1 MLVNRFVIRR
11 DGVNERRGIPLALR
25 NALRR
30 LFTFYVERT
39 SLRNAEVFLAAAN
52 SNQEPPPPTDRVSFI
67 TTPRLNQFAMYV
79 PTNAPTEQVLDANQY
94 FLNWV
99 SVLQTRGYSTTA
111 TDSRWRI
118 QSVSVAQQGGVAFIA
133 WAGTERIFD
142 YRGGQ

>member
-11 DGVNERRGIPLALR
+11 DGASERRGIPFMLR

-30 LFTFYVERT
+30 LFIRFAEQTA
-39 SLRNAEVFLAAAN
+39 LRNAEVFLAAVN
-52 SNQEPPPPTDRVSFI
+52 ENRQPPPPTDRVSFI
-67 TTPRLNQFAMYV
+67 TTPRLNQFAAYV
-79 PTNAPTEQVLDANQY
+79 PTNAPAEQGLAVSQY

-111 TDSRWRI
+111 TDPRWRI
-118 QSVSVAQQGGVAFIA
+118 HTQSTAGANGTAIIA

-142 YRGGQ
+142 YTNSQ

>member
-30 LFTFYVERT
+30 LFIRFVEHT
-39 SLRNAEVFLAAAN
+39 ALRNAAVFLAAAN
-52 SNQEPPPPTDRVSFI
+52 ANQQPPPPTDRVSFI

-79 PTNAPTEQVLDANQY
+79 PTNAPTEQVLAANQY
-94 FLNWV
+94 LLSWV
-99 SVLQTRGYSTTA
+99 SVIQTRGYSTTA

-118 QSVSVAQQGGVAFIA
+118 MTIATVDENGSAIFA
-133 WAGTERIFD
+133 WAGTGTIF
-142 YRGGQ
+142 GIG